1 MSWQAAVVATKPGV
15 PARGRGRRRWKRFCL
30 IVFLALLPWRSVSS
44 SNALATC
51 NCTTTTH
58 IGSVRAEH
66 MGVAKIG
73 AENQGSDKTNHSVLR
88 ELFQVCTSN
97 ALTIVVVGVTV
108 VVVVAVADAAVVV
121 VVVAVVAAVAVAVAV
136 AAAAFCCC
144 RSYTTCS
151 SQYTTHTRMHW
162 FAPQLTA

>member
-1 MSWQAAVVATKPGV
+1 
-15 PARGRGRRRWKRFCL
+15 
-30 IVFLALLPWRSVSS
+30 
-44 SNALATC
+44 
-51 NCTTTTH
+51 
-58 IGSVRAEH
+58 

-108 VVVVAVADAAVVV
+108 VVVVVVAVADAAVVV
-121 VVVAVVAAVAVAVAV
+121 VVVAVVAAVAVAVA
-136 AAAAFCCC
+136 AAAFCCC
-144 RSYTTCS
+144 RSYATCS